1 MPLGRGIDGLLR
13 GRSIA
18 AGDRYG
24 RLLYR
29 HQNQVGPVPSPIHH
43 RLHGIGD
50 KHHLTVNR
58 NGRAQQNAGIR
69 FNIRRVVRQDKVI
82 RRLLTFGTNRFLRQ
96 DMRRRIGQL
105 RIR

>member
-58 NGRAQQNAGIR
+58 NG
-69 FNIRRVVRQDKVI
+69 
-82 RRLLTFGTNRFLRQ
+82 
-96 DMRRRIGQL
+96 
-105 RIR
+105 